1 MNSRKPIYAL
11 LCVGIL
17 IVLAL
22 TFTPYA
28 LISRARMAVASVIA
42 PAPDSA
48 ALRDLER
55 AQPTP
60 PPFDVL
66 AWYNERGEDPARHGV
81 LIESLDAR
89 QTFAAHNADQ
99 TFNPASLVKL
109 TTTLA
114 VLRRLGKDHR
124 FETRVFVE
132 GTTDS
137 NGVLK
142 GRLVVAGGDPTFG
155 DVAAVLIGKKLEERG
170 IKKVPDEI
178 AVTPDFSYNY
188 SEKPDDSASRLAKML
203 KLTPKTLSVTESPQG
218 QPTFVLHSYPLREI
232 LLYMN
237 AHSSNFVAERLGA
250 LVGGPEGVR
259 QFLINELRLPPEQ
272 VTLSTAS
279 GLEVNRLTPRGLVA
293 VIRELDAEASRQGL
307 KLEDIMAVASDD
319 RGTLRKRLVGT
330 PLESAV
336 IGKTGT
342 LVNDDGGMS
351 SLGGIVHTQRAGKV
365 CFVMLSQGS
374 SVAENKSMTDQLL
387 VQIILSK
394 DLPAPIPMPEK
405 PRHLLERNGLIVEDK
420 QP

>member
-1 MNSRKPIYAL
+1 LNSRKPIYAL

-17 IVLAL
+17 VVLGL
-22 TFTPYA
+22 SLTPYA
-28 LISRARMAVASVIA
+28 LISRARKAVAAVIT

-48 ALRDLER
+48 ALRDMER
-55 AQPTP
+55 ARPTP
-60 PPFDVL
+60 PPFDVVG
-66 AWYNERGEDPARHGV
+66 WYSGRGEDPARHGV
-81 LIESLDAR
+81 LIESLDEG

-99 TFNPASLVKL
+99 AFNPASLVKL
-109 TTTLA
+109 ATTLA
-114 VLRRLGKDHR
+114 ALRKLGKDYR

-132 GTTDS
+132 GEADK

-155 DVAAVLIGKKLEERG
+155 DVAAALIGKKLEERG
-170 IKKVPDEI
+170 IKKVPEEL
-178 AVTPDFSYNY
+178 AVTHDFSYNY

-203 KLTPKTLSVTESPQG
+203 KLAPKTLGVTEGPQG
-218 QPTFVLHSYPLREI
+218 TPAFVLHSYPLRDI

-259 QFLINELRLPPEQ
+259 QFLVNEVRLPAEQ
-272 VTLSTAS
+272 VSLSTAS

-293 VIRELDAEASRQGL
+293 VIRALDQEATRQGL

-319 RGTLRKRLVGT
+319 RGTLRRRLVGT
-330 PLESAV
+330 PLEGAV

-342 LVNDDGGMS
+342 LVHDDGGMS
-351 SLGGIVHTQRAGKV
+351 SLGGVVHTQKAGKV

-387 VQIILSK
+387 VQVILSN
-394 DLPAPIPMPEK
+394 DLPAPIAMPDK
-405 PRHLLERNGLIVEDK
+405 PRHMLERSQLIVEDK
-420 QP
+420 